1 MLVLGISASLRNK
14 RFSYKNELVDDL
26 KKIKN
31 LDELNK
37 FVKNQ
42 IKITFS
48 DIDKLNGKTIFW
60 NIGA

>member
-26 KKIKN
+26 KIKN

-48 DIDKLNGKTIFW
+48 DIDKLNGKGSLLKKI
-60 NIGA
+60 

>member
-42 IKITFS
+42 IKIKGRSWF
-48 DIDKLNGKTIFW
+48 
-60 NIGA
+60 